1 MEEIRSTGLLSG
13 PHSRWNVTV
22 DVDAQNTAERVIFR
36 RHDVNNSEQPLF
48 LHGDSHE
55 SRMKQSLHLDSELLD
70 SLADNHSEY
79 LRQVPCDVSF
89 QMPDQPPLAKPGF
102 LSESEDGVEVQVDD
116 IPPSLLS
123 SMQSSITDCS
133 TAVSDD
139 HHSPPCLSPPII
151 IKHPHRSVRF
161 RSRVRITSGVHR
173 HIHRSRS
180 DLSTARESDLSSSPS
195 SSISAPLRTRDDE
208 VSSPWGPLG
217 QRVRIMSSRRPR
229 RPSTYQQQVNERTP
243 LVYNHSAPKTP
254 FYGDDDDDFDD
265 NFYASP
271 HTEDADARLNR
282 EIDVAFGPW
291 PGRLLNRH
299 WWWWHMEPILCCI
312 CIELDESDS
321 EE

>member
-1 MEEIRSTGLLSG
+1 MEEIGSTGILSG

-22 DVDAQNTAERVIFR
+22 DVDAENAAERVIFR
-36 RHDVNNSEQPLF
+36 RHDVNDSEPPLF
-48 LHGDSHE
+48 LRGDSHE
-55 SRMKQSLHLDSELLD
+55 SMMKQGLHLDSAL
-70 SLADNHSEY
+70 LADNHSEY
-79 LRQVPCDVSF
+79 QRQVPCDVNF
-89 QMPDQPPLAKPGF
+89 HMPDQPPLSKPGF
-102 LSESEDGVEVQVDD
+102 NDDGVEIHIDD

-123 SMQSSITDCS
+123 SVQSSLTDCT
-133 TAVSDD
+133 TAASDD
-139 HHSPPCLSPPII
+139 PQCLTPPII

-161 RSRVRITSGVHR
+161 RSRVRITSGVRR

-180 DLSTARESDLSSSPS
+180 DLSIARESDLSSSPS

-208 VSSPWGPLG
+208 ASSPWGPLG
-217 QRVRIMSSRRPR
+217 QRVRIMSSRRSR
-229 RPSTYQQQVNERTP
+229 RPSTFRQQVNERTP
-243 LVYNHSAPKTP
+243 LVYNHSVPKTP
-254 FYGDDDDDFDD
+254 SYGDDDDDD
-265 NFYASP
+265 FYASP
-271 HTEDADARLNR
+271 LAEDADARLNR